1 LDKKILNKQAQHWEN
16 TFSKKIEMFGVSP
29 SDAAI
34 KALKS
39 FKEEG
44 LNKIL
49 EIGAGQGRDTF
60 YFAKNGLKVQ
70 VLDYSQTAIDNIK
83 KKIKILG
90 YSKLITAKKYDVRKP
105 LEFSNEN
112 FDGSYTHMLYCMA
125 FTTNE
130 LFSLN
135 SEIFRV
141 LKRGGLNIYT
151 VRNTTDGDYKNG
163 IYRGE
168 DLYESDGFVVHFF
181 SEDKIRKLSEGF
193 DILSIES
200 FEEGSFPRKLFKV
213 ILKKKL
219 FIR

>member
-1 LDKKILNKQAQHWEN
+1 
-16 TFSKKIEMFGVSP
+16 
-29 SDAAI
+29 
-34 KALKS
+34 
-39 FKEEG
+39 
-44 LNKIL
+44 
-49 EIGAGQGRDTF
+49 
-60 YFAKNGLKVQ
+60 
-70 VLDYSQTAIDNIK
+70 
-83 KKIKILG
+83 
-90 YSKLITAKKYDVRKP
+90 
-105 LEFSNEN
+105 
-112 FDGSYTHMLYCMA
+112 MLYCMA

-200 FEEGSFPRKLFKV
+200 FEEGAFPRKLFKL